1 MAQAERQIGEVYT
14 DPVNL
19 RYFGG
24 SVFTAV

>member
-1 MAQAERQIGEVYT
+1 MAQAERLMGEVYT

-19 RYFGG
+19 RCFGG